1 MLCREAALAEVARP
15 LDLARARAATGAS
28 CDSCSLALFSCLGC
42 AVGKAGGLSAPL
54 CNGTR
59 GADGLALEG
68 RGVLARLAAGGG
80 GVLMRK

>member
-1 MLCREAALAEVARP
+1 MLCTEAALAEAARP
-15 LDLARARAATGAS
+15 LDLARARTATGAS
-28 CDSCSLALFSCLGC
+28 CDSCSLALFSCLGGG

-54 CNGTR
+54 CHGTR

-80 GVLMRK
+80 GDPM